1 MSTPPSATGAAANN
15 EERGGWWA
23 RSGLVT
29 RIVMSAALVG
39 LGLTVVFL
47 ILSLAITGLRQRSLE
62 ARRSQ
67 QVIASANQLQTLVV
81 DLETGVRGF
90 AITHQRRYL
99 APWTRAQKSYPDA
112 IKQLLALTADNS
124 MQHER
129 ALAIQRS
136 INDYLKNYSQPLV
149 SFMLRNPNLV
159 GPIVQVFVRRAA
171 TQTEAIRG
179 QFNTFITTE
188 AALGNTR
195 DKAAHTTAERALIV
209 GGIGLG
215 AALLLILLGALYVN
229 RAVVAPVRS
238 AADTAEQIAGG
249 DFSGRLRTDGPG
261 EVGRLERTFNSMA
274 ASLERT
280 LADLEERNRTLL
292 ESEQTKSELVS
303 NVSHEL
309 RTPLA
314 SVLGFSSLML
324 DRELPPEEMRRYLEV
339 IRTEARRLA
348 ELLNDLLDIQRI
360 EQGTI
365 ELKLEE
371 TDLNDLLEAQVMLYS
386 AQSANH
392 DLHLD
397 PADDDLVVYGD
408 RDRLAQVI
416 GNLLS
421 NAIKYSPEGG
431 VVDVSAS
438 LVGDEAWIWVR
449 DEGLGIPTD
458 HQQRIFTKFFRGDV
472 GRERGISGTGLGLV
486 LSRQIGSD
494 GGRRRPSGDPRRSVS
509 SPRRPGGPLRDVARR
524 RSARRRAAASSR
536 PRSRAH
542 ARRRLRR
549 ATATPTMRDRTCR
562 RRGARQPGC
571 SRADACAAT
580 GTRETG

>member
-1 MSTPPSATGAAANN
+1 MSVPPRATGAATNN
-15 EERGGWWA
+15 EELGGWWA

-29 RIVMSAALVG
+29 RIVLSAVLVG
-39 LGLTVVFL
+39 LGLALVFL

-62 ARRSQ
+62 ANHSQ
-67 QVIASANQLQTLVV
+67 QVIASANELQTLVI
-81 DLETGVRGF
+81 DLETGMRGY
-90 AITHQRRYL
+90 ALIQNPKYL
-99 APWTRAQKSYPDA
+99 RPWTRAQARYPSA
-112 IKQLLALTADNS
+112 IRNLLALTADNPK
-124 MQHER
+124 QHKR
-129 ALAIQRS
+129 AMNIRAS
-136 INDYLKNYSQPLV
+136 INEYLDNYSRPLV
-149 SFMLRNPNLV
+149 RFMQRNPNLV
-159 GPIVQVFVRRAA
+159 GPIVQQDIPRGAV
-171 TQTEAIRG
+171 QTEAIRK
-179 QFNTFITTE
+179 QFATFVRTE
-188 AALGNTR
+188 TALGNTR
-195 DKAAHTTAERALIV
+195 AKAAHTTAEHALVV

-215 AALLLILLGALYVN
+215 VALLLILLGASYVN

-261 EVGRLERTFNSMA
+261 EVGRLERTFNTMA

-280 LADLEERNRTLL
+280 LADLEERNRTLV

-365 ELKLEE
+365 ELRLEE
-371 TDLNDLLEAQVMLYS
+371 TDLNDLLAAQVMLYS
-386 AQSANH
+386 AQSAH
-392 DLHLD
+392 HKLHLD
-397 PADDDLVVYGD
+397 PAEDALVVYGD

-449 DEGLGIPTD
+449 DQGLGIPGD
-458 HQQRIFTKFFRGDV
+458 QQQRIFTKFFRGDA

-486 LSRQIGSD
+486 LARQIVEAHGGEIGFESEAGAGSTFWLQF
-494 GGRRRPSGDPRRSVS
+494 PAASGDG
-509 SPRRPGGPLRDVARR
+509 RPVPHEDLEEGRLAARDDPEARYR
-524 RSARRRAAASSR
+524 
-536 PRSRAH
+536 
-542 ARRRLRR
+542 
-549 ATATPTMRDRTCR
+549 M
-562 RRGARQPGC
+562 
-571 SRADACAAT
+571 
-580 GTRETG
+580 